1 MHLTKLKT
9 KNVFPKNIK
18 HPQILKS
25 PQIQVQTMYTHN
37 HHKIPKSPQIQVQ
50 TMYTHKHPQIHKIP
64 QNPGSDNYPK
74 TTQLLPKLGKI

>member
-1 MHLTKLKT
+1 MRQNLIKTKIMHLTKLKT
-9 KNVFPKNIK
+9 KNVFPKKIK
-18 HPQILKS
+18 HPQ
-25 PQIQVQTMYTHN
+25 
-37 HHKIPKSPQIQVQ
+37 IPKSPQIQVQ